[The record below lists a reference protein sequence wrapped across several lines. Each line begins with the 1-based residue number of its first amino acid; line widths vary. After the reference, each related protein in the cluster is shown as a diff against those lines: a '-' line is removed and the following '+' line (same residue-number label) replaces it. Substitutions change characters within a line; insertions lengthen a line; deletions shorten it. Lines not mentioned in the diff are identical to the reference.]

1 MPSWPTAE
9 HLGLC
14 RLCGALAAQAAPFLA
29 LQFSQHIS
37 VPARR
42 SVLAGYIPGGAHPS
56 SLLFE
61 RNPHGKPRLLWPSA
75 ARSDHVLSFSLTHTA
90 TLIGLAVT
98 GAAWLPQCCLIL
110 PGVESLGFMLAT
122 SPTSHSTCLPAVD
135 GLVGL
140 DVEGSARRTRRD
152 PLRLARRRF
161 SETEIAD
168 LLGGCMVHR
177 DYAISGICLWCCA
190 GLGMSLPA
198 CLPPLGY
205 ELLTL
210 SCFTHCC
217 TACPDD
223 DSRAARFLQLWTLK
237 EAYVKALGRG
247 ISAPPGLRSFSFRL
261 SGFPQYRQQQQQQQQ
276 WQSPNAPGGTGSC
289 LPPVQS
295 STRHSTADGSS
306 SDSSD
311 GSGSRIEFHTLAPDM
326 RHWEFALLQPAPD
339 HMAAVCV
346 QRHPS
351 NTRGSRMRGEHEP
364 LQPLCLLHFDATA
377 VLEGGDGSLLEPQI
391 LAQGSF
397 PC

>member
-1 MPSWPTAE
+1 MTPVGGELEQCCSELLTQQELQDCSASDE
-9 HLGLC
+9 AAVRRE
-14 RLCGALAAQAAPFLA
+14 RLLARAL
-29 LQFSQHIS
+29 
-37 VPARR
+37 VR

-98 GAAWLPQCCLIL
+98 
-110 PGVESLGFMLAT
+110 
-122 SPTSHSTCLPAVD
+122 VD

-168 LLGGCMVHR
+168 LL
-177 DYAISGICLWCCA
+177 
-190 GLGMSLPA
+190 
-198 CLPPLGY
+198 
-205 ELLTL
+205 
-210 SCFTHCC
+210 
-217 TACPDD
+217 ACPDD